1 MEQQLQRELPLRT
14 AQQGQE
20 QQQLSP
26 ELRPEPSRSSSGS
39 STRSRKSTLTLDL
52 TNLPPLIKPTPPC
65 NTLIFTNLQSR
76 DIFAP
81 DNLQQIRDLISQ
93 KARIHAFSPL
103 KSLSRIIVSFYTDED
118 AIAVRQIWDG
128 EAIMGERCR
137 VYFGQPTPL
146 TTQPHNLALPD
157 AGKLFFIS
165 PPPSPP
171 HGWEQK
177 MEDAPNKM
185 VHAEDLAEALAR
197 LRHHNNPN
205 ADVSVGGGGGM
216 PMPMSMASPVSP
228 AESSGRGPQRSR
240 SSTLVFQPNP
250 ELGVS
255 PDLPCVIIHDMT
267 DEPEEMSPIAPAAVA
282 PKPIMAHTARPP
294 VELMHDA

>member
-1 MEQQLQRELPLRT
+1 MEQQLQRDLPFRG
-14 AQQGQE
+14 AQHSEE

-26 ELRPEPSRSSSGS
+26 QLPPSPTRSSTGG

-76 DIFAP
+76 DIFSP
-81 DNLQQIRDLISQ
+81 DNLQQIRDLIEQ

-103 KSLSRIIVSFYTDED
+103 KSLSRIIVSFYSDED

-128 EAIMGERCR
+128 EAIMGDRCR

-171 HGWEQK
+171 HGWEQT

-185 VHAEDLAEALAR
+185 VHADDLAEALAR

-205 ADVSVGGGGGM
+205 GSDAAGNVVMG
-216 PMPMSMASPVSP
+216 SPVSP
-228 AESSGRGPQRSR
+228 VETGSRGPQRSR

-250 ELGVS
+250 ELGAS

-267 DEPEEMSPIAPAAVA
+267 DEPEEMSPIAPPANR
-282 PKPIMAHTARPP
+282 PIMANTTRPP